1 VVTFNRAQQQAV
13 AFPCNTVVNASA
25 GTGKTAT
32 LVGTYLAQ
40 LARGIPPG
48 QILAI
53 TFTEK
58 AAAEMRD
65 RLKREILQQASLRPD
80 DGGLEGIDWRRVLT
94 GLANAPISTIHAFCA
109 WLLKENPLE
118 AGVDPHF
125 IIWDEDESSAVRRE
139 VILHLIRAHIC
150 AGHRGVQALF
160 RDLQLLQPSRQAPR
174 HLTEVVEAALRWLNG
189 LGIDLR
195 RCDPQGRHWLDDR
208 FAAQQV
214 KLEEM
219 RAQFEQGRGE
229 VVGAFRALAAVEQAE
244 GKNAQRLVQRIKNDL
259 ASIEASL
266 ERLRLDV
273 PTEDARLFDALGE
286 YLRPG
291 RLSHDAANARIQACL
306 ETLQRWLGEKAWD
319 GGLKALFGGSKSEE
333 LSRHLIALVE
343 IVQAEYTRRKAA
355 MRSLDFDDLLT
366 RARDLLKFHPAVRRR
381 YKERFKAILV
391 DEFQDTDEVQGEI
404 ICLLAEARG
413 HERAFHPFERYRTLL
428 DQITLDAQRLFIV
441 GDPKQSIY
449 RFRRADVGVFV
460 SMAEKIRQSGGHD
473 VALVEN
479 FRSTAEIL
487 AFANAVFSDVMDGA
501 GAHAL
506 PPHADTRHRIR
517 YDAHD
522 HLLPSNGAK
531 ARGRLLLVLA
541 DEGKPAEVGR
551 ALEAKAMA
559 ALIEEL
565 HDEGA
570 LASYRDAAVLLKT
583 HTFGQLYEEAL
594 RERGI
599 PYYRVKGGGFFQRQE
614 VSDLAAL
621 LAFLADP
628 GDDLALAEVLTSPLA
643 GLDFADLY
651 RLCDLKEPGTPLSAW
666 LSPGKLATLPVP
678 LQRRLV
684 RFAGL
689 ATGLLRLRDRLEPAE
704 LLEWAIHDT
713 GYDAVLMAQSEG
725 EQRVANVAKMLE
737 LARGFSRK
745 GLAGLHEFVAHLR
758 ERLAEDSPRTPDA
771 QILSED
777 EEVVRIMTI
786 HQAKGLEFGAVFIP
800 DLAHQARGER
810 GSRVL
815 FDERWGLMCA
825 ASYGI
830 DRARLLHPLMLEAEL
845 VERDKDVEEQKRLLY
860 VALTRPKHLLVMGE
874 GVAEGRGLWHRW
886 IMRAM
891 EAEPEQAEVVAQV
904 RSGALPQAE
913 ICLGAVTV
921 ELRQAATLAQRPHAR
936 GVPTSP
942 PAGLTPGAL
951 EAIQRRV
958 WGWTPPPP
966 QIVDLTPTALATLA
980 KCLRY
985 FFLHQIAGLEEQPPG
1000 QEGGLPAVD
1009 KGLIVHGVLES
1020 VETDLPREA
1029 IPARVREL
1037 IRCEPGSSLLTA
1049 VEFDDMAQDLERYL
1063 QSPTWQAW
1071 RANPTLR
1078 REVPFHLHLQ
1088 GAGLELFI
1096 RGRMDAVAMSH
1107 GIPAV
1112 IDHKYA
1118 HFDRHKEAGYEVPMT
1133 IYALAVMRALGSP
1146 QAEVQLS
1153 FLRSHVYPTEMRTIS
1168 AAHGVVEH
1176 LLDLAQAYVKRRH
1189 ASDVEAWPRMP
1200 RQYCELARCGFRPFC
1215 WGHQAN
1221 EARTER

>member
-1 VVTFNRAQQQAV
+1 VVTFNREQQQAV

-40 LARGIPPG
+40 LGRGIPPG

-65 RLKREILQQASLRPD
+65 RLKREILQRASLMPD
-80 DGGLEGIDWRRVLT
+80 DGGLEGVDWRRVLT

-125 IIWDEDESSAVRRE
+125 IIWAEDESSAVRRE

-150 AGHRGVQALF
+150 AGHRGIQALF

-189 LGIDLR
+189 LGVDLR
-195 RCDPQGRHWLDDR
+195 RRDPQGRHWLEDR
-208 FAAQQV
+208 FAAQQA
-214 KLEEM
+214 KLAEM
-219 RAQFEQGRGE
+219 RAQFEQGRRE
-229 VVGAFRALAAVEQAE
+229 VVSAFHALAAVEQAE
-244 GKNAQRLVQRIKNDL
+244 GKNAQRLVQRIKNDI
-259 ASIEASL
+259 AGIEASL
-266 ERLRLDV
+266 ARLSLDA
-273 PTEDARLFDALGE
+273 PTEDAQLFDGLGD
-286 YLRPG
+286 YLKPG
-291 RLSHDAANARIQACL
+291 RLSHDPANVHIHAGL

-319 GGLKALFGGSKSEE
+319 GGLKALFGGSKSEA
-333 LSRHLIALVE
+333 LSRHLIALLDL
-343 IVQAEYTRRKAA
+343 VQAEYTRRKAA
-355 MRSLDFDDLLT
+355 VRSLDFDDLLT
-366 RARDLLKFHPAVRRR
+366 RARDLLRFHLAVRRR

-404 ICLLAEARG
+404 IGLLAEARG
-413 HERAFHPFERYRTLL
+413 HEQAFHPFERYRTLL
-428 DQITLDAQRLFIV
+428 DQIALDSQRLFIV

-460 SMAEKIRQSGGHD
+460 SMAEKIMQSGGHG

-487 AFANAVFSDVMDGA
+487 AFANALFSDVMDGA
-501 GAHAL
+501 GVHPL

-517 YDAHD
+517 YEARD
-522 HLLPSNGAK
+522 HLLPCNGAK
-531 ARGRLLLVLA
+531 VCGRLILVLA

-559 ALIEEL
+559 ALIQEL
-565 HDEGA
+565 YDEGA
-570 LASYRDAAVLLKT
+570 LASYRDVAILLKT
-583 HTFGQLYEEAL
+583 HTFGQLYEDAL

-621 LAFLADP
+621 LSFLADP
-628 GDDLALAEVLTSPLA
+628 GDDLALAVVLTSPLA
-643 GLDFADLY
+643 GVDFADLY
-651 RLCDLKEPGTPLSAW
+651 RLCDMRQPGTSLSAW
-666 LSPGKLATLPVP
+666 LSPGKLAALPIP
-678 LQRRLV
+678 LQQRLA

-689 ATGLLRLRDRLEPAE
+689 TTRLLRLRDRLEPAE
-704 LLEWAIHDT
+704 LLGWAIRDS
-713 GYDAVLMAQSEG
+713 GYDAVLMAQPEG
-725 EQRVANVAKMLE
+725 EQRVANVAKMLD
-737 LARGFSRK
+737 LARSFSRK
-745 GLAGLHEFVAHLR
+745 GLAGLHEFVTHLR

-771 QILSED
+771 QILSEE
-777 EEVVRIMTI
+777 EEVVRLMTI
-786 HQAKGLEFGAVFIP
+786 HQAKGLEFGAVFVP

-815 FDERWGLMCA
+815 FDERWGVMCA

-830 DRARLLHPLMLEAEL
+830 DRAKLLHPLMLEAEL

-874 GVAEGRGLWHRW
+874 GTAKGRGLWHRW
-886 IMRAM
+886 IMRAV
-891 EAEPEQAEVVAQV
+891 EGEPERADIVAQV

-913 ICLGAVTV
+913 ISLDAVTV
-921 ELRQAATLAQRPHAR
+921 DLRHAATLAQKPNAR
-936 GVPTSP
+936 GAPTPPP
-942 PAGLTPGAL
+942 PALTPGEL
-951 EAIQRRV
+951 ETIQRRV

-966 QIVDLTPTALATLA
+966 QIVELTPTALATLA

-985 FFLHQIAGLEEQPPG
+985 FFLHEIAGLEEQPPG

-1037 IRCEPGSSLLTA
+1037 IRCEPGASLLTA
-1049 VEFDDMAQDLERYL
+1049 AEFDEMAQDLERYL
-1063 QSPTWQAW
+1063 QSPTWQAL

-1078 REVPFHLHLQ
+1078 REVPFNLHLQ

-1096 RGRMDAVAMSH
+1096 RGRMDAVAVRD
-1107 GIPAV
+1107 GVPVV

-1133 IYALAVMRALGSP
+1133 IYALAVMRGLGSP

-1168 AAHGVVEH
+1168 AAHDVVEH
-1176 LLDLAQAYVKRRH
+1176 MLDLAQAYVNRRH
-1189 ASDVEAWPRMP
+1189 ESDVEAWPRIP
-1200 RQYCELARCGFRPFC
+1200 RQHCELARCGFRPFC
-1215 WGHQAN
+1215 WGHK
-1221 EARTER
+1221 EG